1 MYTVRVRETWHLITQ
16 EIKCFF
22 GVAISNEFDENFNK
36 IIKISWKFESIK
48 IASNFINE
56 NL

>member
-22 GVAISNEFDENFNK
+22 GVVISNEFDGNLNK
-36 IIKISWKFESIK
+36 MIKISWKFQ
-48 IASNFINE
+48 SNMNE

>member
-22 GVAISNEFDENFNK
+22 GIVISNEFDGNLNKMMKFLGNFSQSK
-36 IIKISWKFESIK
+36 SLQIS
-48 IASNFINE
+48 
-56 NL
+56 

>member
-1 MYTVRVRETWHLITQ
+1 MFTVRVRETWHLITQ

-22 GVAISNEFDENFNK
+22 GVVISNELDENFNK
-36 IIKISWKFESIK
+36 MIKISWKIQSIK